1 MAIEKSNG
9 LVNASYGRRETSAP
23 KYDLTKKYDDVL
35 GVKDDNSSGIALTA
49 NYDQSTGQNVLDD
62 ASRAAL
68 GVSGFGGPL
77 SSGYQPVV
85 MAEVDSSGL
94 STYEQLITHIDANI
108 ASITGVAKT
117 DRGLC
122 ADGVRRIYEYRCG
135 SGPLNVLIVCG
146 QHGPELAGTW
156 AMLRWFAAFANQS
169 DSVFAALRKMITV
182 SWVPSA
188 NPGQFRG
195 TRKNPNDV
203 DLNRNYPF
211 YWSRFTVVDV
221 ENNKGSAAFSEPET
235 QAIKAIVDA
244 RSIDAVI
251 DCHNYE
257 AGYSTYEMLTAPGSI
272 YTRANK
278 QHWQTS
284 VRLFNSV
291 YGANSWGFGTPGL
304 PLPESGN
311 LTDPNPNLVNWSMHY
326 MSNVLHKGH
335 AASVL
340 VESSRDM
347 DGGTLTYMPS
357 TSVTKY
363 AGYITTWLLTW
374 LQTINTPPVLPISSW
389 QQRRF
394 TDVPG
399 TSISSGGTL
408 LDAVT
413 DVAMS
418 WDEATP
424 AVTSVPRDY
433 VDCPV
438 TCKGYLDVTVEGTIE
453 NLSAATGRFQIGIT
467 LDGATVSNRTS
478 ESVTTPAVSGE
489 RTNFSCSARFEITTV
504 DATYV
509 PRIRATAN
517 KLAGAAHNLKRSR
530 ITVVFT
536 PADPR
541 VVAASPTF

>member
-1 MAIEKSNG
+1 MPVQLANKS
-9 LVNASYGRRETSAP
+9 VIS
-23 KYDLTKKYDDVL
+23 VL
-35 GVKDDNSSGIALTA
+35 RNKRN
-49 NYDQSTGQNVLDD
+49 STGQTVLDD
-62 ASRAAL
+62 ASRSTLAL
-68 GVSGFGGPL
+68 SGFGGPL
-77 SSGYQPVV
+77 SSGYQPV
-85 MAEVDSSGL
+85 ALTEVNSTAL
-94 STYEQLITHIDANI
+94 STYAQLISHIDATI
-108 ASITGVAKT
+108 VPIGGVTKT

-122 ADGVRRIYEYRCG
+122 ADGVNRIYEYKSG
-135 SGPLNVLIVCG
+135 AGPLNVLIVCG

-156 AMLRWFAAFANQS
+156 AMLRWFAAFAGKS
-169 DSVFAALRKMITV
+169 DGVLAALSKMIAV

-188 NPGQFRG
+188 NPGAFRAG
-195 TRKNPNDV
+195 RKSPNDV

-211 YWSRFTVVDV
+211 YWSRYTPPDAD
-221 ENNKGSAAFSEPET
+221 NNKGSAAFSEPET
-235 QAIKAIVDA
+235 QAIKAIIDA

-272 YTRANK
+272 YTRSNK

-291 YGANSWGFGTPGL
+291 YGANSWGFGTPGV

-311 LTDPNPNLVNWSMHY
+311 LTDSNPNLVNWSMHY
-326 MSNVLHKGH
+326 MGNTLHKGH

-340 VESSRDM
+340 IESSRDM
-347 DGGTLTYMPS
+347 DGGTLTYMPAS
-357 TSVTKY
+357 AVTKY

-374 LQTINTPPVLPISSW
+374 LQTISMQPVLPVSAW

-408 LDAVT
+408 LDAVS

-424 AVTSVPRDY
+424 AIASAPRDY

-438 TCKGYLDVTVEGTIE
+438 TCKGYLDVTVEGTVE
-453 NLSAATGRFQIGIT
+453 NLSAATGRYQIGIT
-467 LDGATVSNRTS
+467 LDGSAVTNRAS
-478 ESVTTPAVSGE
+478 ESFTTSAVTGDRA
-489 RTNFSCSARFEITTV
+489 NFSCSARFEITTV